1 MITIKRVRGRV
12 KGEHV
17 LYEQAEAEA
26 AGITYHESWRETQP
40 GEWALTDDGYVGQLI
55 YHTESS
61 RDGRYDRMMAFSF
74 GRISQS
80 TLKFEASQLM
90 KCMYVLNGHNWL
102 ETFLRSSKG
111 RYAVLFYTKSI
122 LAGHA
127 VDWDQLA
134 KLAGYTVDGPKYAKK
149 LFRRP
154 ATKRKVEK
162 LMSEFLK
169 KHGVNADRVIKD
181 LLTIQKG
188 AIKDGKYRD
197 ALAVTDKFEKWAGVA
212 EAIAGEEK
220 MRDAPGVVEQRMKE
234 LEDDGVVSI
243 GTKHPAAGG
252 VFDENGSPVYEM
264 VKREPIKKAQ
274 GE

>member
-1 MITIKRVRGRV
+1 MITIKRVRGKV
-12 KGEHV
+12 KGEHI

-26 AGITYHESWRETQP
+26 AGITYHENWKECQP

-80 TLKFEASQLM
+80 TEKFEASQLM
-90 KCMYVLNGHNWL
+90 KCMYKLNGVNWL
-102 ETFLRSSKG
+102 ETFLRGSRGK
-111 RYAVLFYTKSI
+111 YAVLFYTKAI

-127 VDWDQLA
+127 VDWEQLGR
-134 KLAGYTVDGPKYAKK
+134 LAGYTTDKAKYAKK

-154 ATKRKVEK
+154 ATRRKVEA

-169 KHGVNADRVIKD
+169 KHGITPDKVIKD
-181 LLTIQKG
+181 MLDIQKG
-188 AIKDGKYRD
+188 AIKNGKYKD
-197 ALAVTDKFEKWAGVA
+197 ALAVTEKFERWAGVSD
-212 EAIAGEEK
+212 AIAGEAKEAA
-220 MRDAPGVVEQRMKE
+220 APGVVEQRMRE
-234 LEDDGVVSI
+234 LADDGVVAI

-264 VKREPIKKAQ
+264 VKREPMRKA
-274 GE
+274 ENE